1 MKFTNG
7 YWLNKPEYQINHPE
21 ESFTAEKVNDREMNI
36 FAPYKRING
45 RGDEL
50 NIGMTTIKLTS
61 PLKDIIGVKLTH

>member
-7 YWLNKPEYQINHPE
+7 YWLDKKEYQINHPE
-21 ESFTAEKVNDREMNI
+21 EAFTAEQEGKELNV

-50 NIGMTTIKLTS
+50 NIGMTTIKLS
-61 PLKDIIGVKLTH
+61 PPAEDRGQTNAL